1 MIFGGAWNPA
11 APAPSFRLMK
21 RHPVFCGLLALHL
34 NLTMQQAGI
43 TFSNAWGSAL
53 YLAHLYN
60 AVKQEGLLKRT
71 WPDMEL
77 IISFHTK
84 ERIFVGDKPTNVEE
98 YLKRFALS
106 MGLSAQA
113 FAPNK
118 REAKPGPDLPL
129 SSKGPR
135 SLLEDT
141 TPVSELYRAKLCGET
156 NATDFLSLPD
166 IDKILTS
173 RAGRTGRGAVFDRY
187 WSILQ
192 RIFSGN
198 PQLRLQFEE
207 AQSQGQTEVCI
218 KLTEEGPTEAPSKSP
233 EETPKSEVRREQR
246 RQRWSKQ
253 QSLSPVELLEALFD
267 AISDEVT
274 ILKFDYFAMHRRCW
288 ELLRALNKRLS
299 DDFKNYLGAGY
310 LEREDQLPFVVGY
323 VFQIAV
329 TSQRIAREIR
339 LDVET
344 YSKIMSKASNELDA
358 FLASG
363 LGSMEMMRLLHEGGQ
378 NLRFDEVEF
387 VQGDEELELEE
398 GEEMFEFSSYVE
410 AMAAM
415 RGNK

>member
-1 MIFGGAWNPA
+1 
-11 APAPSFRLMK
+11 
-21 RHPVFCGLLALHL
+21 
-34 NLTMQQAGI
+34 
-43 TFSNAWGSAL
+43 
-53 YLAHLYN
+53 
-60 AVKQEGLLKRT
+60 
-71 WPDMEL
+71 MEL

-98 YLKRFALS
+98 YMNRFALT
-106 MGLSAQA
+106 MGVSAQA

-118 REAKPGPDLPL
+118 RKAKRSPDVAL

-141 TPVSELYRAKLCGET
+141 TPVSELYRVKLCGET

-166 IDKILTS
+166 VDKILTT
-173 RAGRTGRGAVFDRY
+173 RAGRSGRGAAFDRY

-207 AQSQGQTEVCI
+207 AQGQAQTEVCR

-233 EETPKSEVRREQR
+233 EETATSEVRREQR
-246 RQRWSKQ
+246 RQRWSRQ

-288 ELLRALNKRLS
+288 QLLRQLNEHLG
-299 DDFKNYLGAGY
+299 DDFKKYLGAGY

-329 TSQRIAREIR
+329 ISQRIAREIQR
-339 LDVET
+339 DAET
-344 YSKIMSKASNELDA
+344 YSKIMSKASDVLDG

-363 LGSMEMMRLLHEGGQ
+363 LGSMEMMRLLHEGGR
-378 NLRFDEVEF
+378 NLRFDEIEF

-398 GEEMFEFSSYVE
+398 GEEIFEFPSYVE

-415 RGNK
+415 RGNQ

>member
-1 MIFGGAWNPA
+1 M
-11 APAPSFRLMK
+11 
-21 RHPVFCGLLALHL
+21 
-34 NLTMQQAGI
+34 
-43 TFSNAWGSAL
+43 
-53 YLAHLYN
+53 
-60 AVKQEGLLKRT
+60 
-71 WPDMEL
+71 
-77 IISFHTK
+77 
-84 ERIFVGDKPTNVEE
+84 GDKPTNVEE

-274 ILKFDYFAMHRRCW
+274 ILKFDYLAMHRRCW
-288 ELLRALNKRLS
+288 QLLRKLNECLG
-299 DDFKNYLGAGY
+299 DDFKEYLGAEY

-329 TSQRIAREIR
+329 TSQRIARDIR
-339 LDVET
+339 LDAET
-344 YSKIMSKASNELDA
+344 YGKIMSKASDVLDG

-378 NLRFDEVEF
+378 NLRFDDVEF
-387 VQGDEELELEE
+387 VQGDEGLELEE
-398 GEEMFEFSSYVE
+398 GEEIFKFSSYVE